1 MGRSTYPDC
10 GGNSHD
16 DHGPWCIR
24 ERPIRSGEALLGA
37 GPVRRPLAMDL
48 EARLAR
54 ANDMGFFTEMP
65 LYHGS
70 GNAFD
75 AIRSVPTDAPGRVLP
90 GVSLSLNPEI
100 ASEFAAKAEG
110 RGLGEHPQVY
120 QLLHRAEH
128 PARLKWSKDESFEA
142 VSATIRDAFDRGHDA
157 VIIQNY
163 TTAGGKMGDILIVR
177 DGNQLRSVNAAFDP
191 AKRDSNNLLYGLG
204 GGGAAPLSLTGQD
217 EQGGG
222 GK

>member
-1 MGRSTYPDC
+1 MMTMGTGAFVGAPMRA
-10 GGNSHD
+10 
-16 DHGPWCIR
+16 
-24 ERPIRSGEALLGA
+24 GEALFGA

-48 EARLAR
+48 ESRLAR
-54 ANDMGFFTEMP
+54 ANEMGFFTEMP

-70 GNAFD
+70 GNAFG

-90 GVSLSLNPEI
+90 GVSLSSNPEI
-100 ASEFAAKAEG
+100 ASEFAAKAEV

-120 QLLHRAEH
+120 KLLHRAEN

-157 VIIQNY
+157 VIINNY
-163 TTAGGKMGDILIVR
+163 TTAGGKTGDVLIVR

-191 AKRDSNNLLYGLG
+191 AKRDSNNLLYSLG
-204 GGGAAPLSLTGQD
+204 GGATAPLSLTGQE
-217 EQGGG
+217 EQSGG